1 MERTYNH
8 NAKTIIEACGFP
20 ENHDDIL
27 ENIVLD
33 LLWGKNVPN
42 KKSEAV
48 EIIEKMIETGETDV
62 RSVIL
67 RLVLLEHTFISPS
80 DLMMQG
86 FRRTEMAKAHH
97 SDDKES
103 DEHNCAE
110 CDVKD
115 CDIRKEPK
123 ATVQ

>member
-1 MERTYNH
+1 MERIYNH
-8 NAKTIIEACGFP
+8 NAKTITEACGFP

-67 RLVLLEHTFISPS
+67 RLVLLELAFTSPS
-80 DLMMQG
+80 NLMTQG
-86 FRRTEMAKAHH
+86 FRRAEMAKMHL

-103 DEHNCAE
+103 DNHNCAE
-110 CDVKD
+110 CDAED
-115 CDIRKEPK
+115 CALRKEPK
-123 ATVQ
+123 ATVK